1 MPISNDE
8 VKAIAQLAR
17 ISFDASDVSEYA
29 DRLSRILGFVD
40 QMNSVDTQG
49 VDPIAHPLELS
60 GRSRTDEVT
69 DRDQRETFQEQAPE
83 VEKGLYLVPK
93 VIE

>member
-17 ISFDASDVSEYA
+17 ISIAASDVSEYA

-60 GRSRTDEVT
+60 GRARTDEVT
-69 DRDQRETFQEQAPE
+69 ERDQRETFQEQAPE
-83 VEKGLYLVPK
+83 VENGLYLVPK